1 MSKEKEEL
9 NEEHVENATHEQQSE
24 SAVDENQ
31 GETGPETTDSSSEQ
45 PELDPMEQMKKDL
58 EEEKNKYL
66 RLYAEFENFRR
77 RNAKERIELIG
88 SASGDLIKEMLPVLD
103 DFYRAIESNKKLDD
117 IEAVKEGFVLLQQ
130 KLTKTLQAKGLQPIE
145 SKGEPFDAEL
155 HEAVAQ
161 VPVEK
166 AKEKGIIIDEVEKG
180 YKLNEKILRHPK
192 VVVGS

>member
-9 NEEHVENATHEQQSE
+9 NEEHVENATHGQQSE
-24 SAVDENQ
+24 SAVNENQ